1 MWPTNAGGA
10 IGEDNWQKFQIGP
23 PIVSRK
29 LRKSVNLS
37 FPSDSSSGTIRQVT
51 RLGFSFAGISWT
63 SSGSPEFLK
72 ACRSSGSRDG
82 VSAIERVP

>member
-1 MWPTNAGGA
+1 YGSL
-10 IGEDNWQKFQIGP
+10 I
-23 PIVSRK
+23 
-29 LRKSVNLS
+29 SVRFN
-37 FPSDSSSGTIRQVT
+37 PGTDCQVT

-63 SSGSPEFLK
+63 SSGPPEFLK

>member
-1 MWPTNAGGA
+1 PLLSVRFKFRNHPSGHPT
-10 IGEDNWQKFQIGP
+10 
-23 PIVSRK
+23 RYC
-29 LRKSVNLS
+29 
-37 FPSDSSSGTIRQVT
+37 
-51 RLGFSFAGISWT
+51 SFAGISWT